1 VRFAFIAREKACYAV
16 ALMCRVLK
24 VSRAGY
30 YAGCKRPASQHTKE
44 DQRLGLEVAAIYRES
59 HGRYGSPRVH
69 AELRERG
76 QRTGRKR
83 VARLMRTA
91 GLRARERRRFRCTTD
106 SRHGMPI
113 KQNLLDRRFT
123 VSTPNCG
130 WVTDI
135 TYLWTLEGWLYL
147 AVILDLFSRRVVG
160 WSLSER
166 LERGIV
172 LNALKVA
179 LQDRHPPQGL
189 LHHSDRGSQYASH
202 ELLAAHGIQS
212 SMSRKGNCWDNAVA
226 ESFFA
231 TLKVELVHESRWSTR
246 TQARTELF
254 EYIELFYNRQ
264 RRHSALS
271 YLCPNEFEDLA
282 IRHALKPVLRLPAG
296 RLPQPV
302 DLAGLRSAHARPGED
317 LSKTT
322 TMTQNLSNPSVHEF
336 GAAPNRSRPQMI
348 CWAAKLF
355 VLNAAGCGAHNLEL
369 ALRKRLPMN
378 TG

>member
-1 VRFAFIAREKACYAV
+1 VRFAFIAREKACYPV

-30 YAGCKRPASQHTKE
+30 YAWGKRPTAPQAQE
-44 DQRLGLEVAAIYRES
+44 DQRLGLEIAAIYHENR
-59 HGRYGSPRVH
+59 GRYGSPRVH
-69 AELRERG
+69 FELRERG

-91 GLRARERRRFRCTTD
+91 GLRARGHRRYRCTTD
-106 SRHGMPI
+106 SRHGLAI
-113 KQNLLDRRFT
+113 KQNLLDRQFT
-123 VSTPNCG
+123 MPTANRG

-147 AVILDLFSRRVVG
+147 AVIIDLFSRRVVG

-172 LNALKVA
+172 LDALKMA
-179 LQDRHPPQGL
+179 LQYRHPPAGL

-202 ELLAAHGIQS
+202 EYQQLLAVHGIQS

-231 TLKVELVHESRWSTR
+231 TLKVELVYQSRWSTR
-246 TQARTELF
+246 THARNEVF

-264 RRHSALS
+264 RRHSALG
-271 YLCPNEFEDLA
+271 YLSPNEFEHLA
-282 IRHALKPVLRLPAG
+282 RRHALKPVLRLPAT
-296 RLPQPV
+296 RLP
-302 DLAGLRSAHARPGED
+302 DAGDIAGLRSAHARAGED
-317 LSKTT
+317 FIK
-322 TMTQNLSNPSVHEF
+322 SNQS
-336 GAAPNRSRPQMI
+336 RS
-348 CWAAKLF
+348 
-355 VLNAAGCGAHNLEL
+355 
-369 ALRKRLPMN
+369 
-378 TG
+378 T